1 VESHP
6 AYLGDLRPLQ
16 GKAPGSHRV
25 PDLRHLRQATRAGRL
40 IMARVALDLLGGDGA
55 PEVVADAVAALD
67 LDALDIDLVL
77 VGPPTLAIEL
87 LAARAIDITE
97 HPRLTIVS
105 AASGVP
111 MDGDPLAY
119 VRAHPESSV
128 MVAAGAVSA
137 GQVDAWVSVGH
148 SGASVAAAVL
158 SCGRV
163 DGMSRPALAVV
174 LPSTLSPVVL
184 VDVGASPEATAN
196 VLTQF
201 AMAGWCY
208 ATALGIT
215 DPAVGLLNIG
225 SETGKGDS
233 LRVAAHILMQDRLPA
248 LGVRYAGSV
257 EGHDVASGARA
268 QVVVTDGFTG
278 NVLLKGIEGAVGWAA
293 QQMAL
298 AYGDP
303 KPARAVV
310 AGTATGDFAA
320 GMLLGV
326 NGITVIGHGAGR
338 PNEIAACIRLAA
350 RAAKTDLIG
359 LTQRTFSTLLERI
372 K

>member
-1 VESHP
+1 MESHP

-40 IMARVALDLLGGDGA
+40 IMARVALDLMGGDGA

-77 VGPPTLAIEL
+77 VGPPTLAGEL
-87 LAARAIDITE
+87 LSARGIDLDA
-97 HPRLTIVS
+97 HPRLTVLS
-105 AASGVP
+105 ASCGVP
-111 MDGDPLAY
+111 MVGDPLSY
-119 VRAHPESSV
+119 VRTNPNVSV
-128 MVAAGAVSA
+128 LIAAGAVGA
-137 GQVDAWVSVGH
+137 GAVDAWVSVGH
-148 SGASVAAAVL
+148 SGAAVTAAVL

-163 DGMSRPALAVV
+163 TGMSRPALAVV
-174 LPSTLSPVVL
+174 LPATLGPVVL
-184 VDVGASPEATAN
+184 VDVGAAPEASAN

-208 ATALGIT
+208 ATALGIP

-225 SETGKGDS
+225 SETGKGDA
-233 LRVAAHILMQDRLPA
+233 LRLAADTLMQDRLPA
-248 LGVRYAGSV
+248 LGVRYTGSV
-257 EGHDVASGARA
+257 EGHDVAAGARA

-293 QQMAL
+293 HQMAL

-338 PNEIAACIRLAA
+338 PNEIAACVRLAA
-350 RAAKTDLIG
+350 RAARTDLIG
-359 LTQRTFSTLLERI
+359 LTQRTFSALMQRTR
-372 K
+372 

>member
-1 VESHP
+1 MEDHR
-6 AYLGDLRPLQ
+6 ADFGDLRPLQ
-16 GKAPGSHRV
+16 GKALGAHRL
-25 PDLRHLRQATRAGRL
+25 PNLRHIRQATRAGRL

-77 VGPPTLAIEL
+77 VGPPALAGEL
-87 LAARAIDITE
+87 LTARGINIAKS
-97 HPRLTIVS
+97 PRLTTLT
-105 AASGVP
+105 ATSGVP
-111 MDGDPLAY
+111 MSGDPLSY
-119 VRAHPESSV
+119 VRSHPEVSA
-128 MVAAGAVSA
+128 MVAAGAVGA
-137 GQVDAWVSVGH
+137 GVVDAWVSVGH
-148 SGASVAAAVL
+148 SGASVSAAVL

-163 DGMSRPALAVV
+163 AGMSRPALAVV
-174 LPSTLSPVVL
+174 LPATSGPVVL
-184 VDVGASPEATAN
+184 VDVGAALEATAG

-208 ATALGIT
+208 AIALGLD

-225 SETGKGDS
+225 SEAGKGDA
-233 LRVAAHILMQDRLPA
+233 LRLAADTMMQDRLPD

-257 EGHDVASGARA
+257 EGHDVATGARA
-268 QVVVTDGFTG
+268 QVIVTDGFTG

-293 QQMAL
+293 QQLAL

-303 KPARAVV
+303 KPAREVV

-338 PNEIAACIRLAA
+338 PNEIAACVRIAA
-350 RAAKTDLIG
+350 RAANSDLIG
-359 LTQRTFSTLLERI
+359 LTQRTLSALLERAR
-372 K
+372 